1 MNLWHTLYFNEKYS
15 LEFDFLLLAFTFV
28 AYPV

>member
-1 MNLWHTLYFNEKYS
+1 MNLWHTLIFNEKYS

-28 AYPV
+28 ADF